1 MIKLNWAGILAI
13 TVAVSMLISC
23 KTGKTKNNYD
33 DTPIKGTIHISVD
46 ESFKPVIDEQIKVY
60 ESSFPGTNII
70 AHYKPEAECLKD
82 LFWDSLNRMVI
93 VTRGLTDKEE
103 RFFLNSLKYN
113 PAWNQIA
120 TDAIAVL
127 VNAKSND
134 TLMSIQRLQDQLLG
148 KINRNQN
155 IVFDGLSATSTVR
168 FIIDSVLHGQK
179 FDTSVVKA
187 AKNSKE
193 VIDYVAKNE
202 NAIGMVG
209 IEWIGNPEDTEQVN
223 MLKNVKIAYVQCDNC
238 KDSPYVKPMQVSI
251 LTKRYPLVRG
261 LYYILKE
268 NYIGLGAGFVSF
280 LKYERGQLIFKRA
293 YLGPVMGFQI
303 RNIRLNEKL
312 PKN

>member
-1 MIKLNWAGILAI
+1 MKFLIRMCGLFILAAFFSCNNNEQHND
-13 TVAVSMLISC
+13 VA
-23 KTGKTKNNYD
+23 

-46 ESFKPVIDEQIKVY
+46 ESFKPVIEQQIQAY
-60 ESSFPGTNII
+60 EASYPGTKII
-70 AHYKPEAECLKD
+70 AEYKPESACIKD
-82 LFWDSLNRMVI
+82 LYKDSLNRMVI
-93 VTRGLTDKEE
+93 ITRGLTSREE
-103 RFFLNSLKYN
+103 KFFQDSLHYN
-113 PAWNQIA
+113 PAWNEVA

-127 VNAKSND
+127 VNAKSTD
-134 TLMSIQRLQDQLLG
+134 TIFSMQRLRQQLFG

-168 FIIDSVLHGQK
+168 FVIDSVLNGK
-179 FDTSVVKA
+179 LFDTSVVKA
-187 AKNSKE
+187 AASSRE
-193 VIDYVAKNE
+193 VINYVANNQ

-209 IEWIGNPEDTEQVN
+209 IEWIGNPEDTSQVN
-223 MLKNVKIAYVQCDNC
+223 LLKKVKIAYVQCDIC

-268 NYIGLGAGFVSF
+268 NYTGLGSGFVSF

-293 YLGPVMGFQI
+293 YLGPTMDFQL
-303 RNIRLNEKL
+303 RNVRLNVQL

>member
-1 MIKLNWAGILAI
+1 MRKFNWAGILPIA
-13 TVAVSMLISC
+13 VAVFMLVSC
-23 KTGKTKNNYD
+23 KDSKRKNNFD
-33 DTPIKGTIHISVD
+33 DSPIKGTIHISVD
-46 ESFKPVIDEQIKVY
+46 ESFKPVIDEQIKMY
-60 ESSFPGTNII
+60 ESSFPGTQII

-82 LFWDSLNRMVI
+82 LFRDTLNRMVI
-93 VTRGLTDKEE
+93 VTRGLTSRED
-103 RFFLNSLKYN
+103 RFFMDSLKYN
-113 PAWNQIA
+113 PAWNEIA
-120 TDAIAVL
+120 SDAIAVL

-134 TLMSIQRLQDQLLG
+134 TLFSIERLKNQLQG

-187 AKNSKE
+187 AKSSKD
-193 VIDYVAKNE
+193 VIDYVANNE

-209 IEWIGNPEDTEQVN
+209 IEWIGNPEDSTQVRL
-223 MLKNVKIAYVQCDNC
+223 LKSVKIAYVQCVFC
-238 KDSPYVKPMQVSI
+238 KDSPYVKPMQISI

-268 NYIGLGAGFVSF
+268 NYIGLGSGFVSF
-280 LKYERGQLIFKRA
+280 LKYERGQLIFNRA
-293 YLGPVMGFQI
+293 YLGPIMGLRV
-303 RNIRLNEKL
+303 RNVRLNEKL